1 VEKPKNHKAAD
12 ENPFEIMTESDQ
24 ADQLTEELTEKSHFY
39 EMLLMFNALFLNSPY
54 AIVIL
59 DREQKIVNISRK
71 FTDIFQYTPKEAKG
85 KYINQL
91 ISLPENKEQVDN
103 NLQFIYNGEIVRQEG
118 VRRRKDGKLIYVEII
133 GYPVVKDQSVIGAHV
148 IYNDI
153 SEKKAYAEQLELFK
167 KILEN
172 NSEGVVITDT
182 RGNIE
187 WINAAFE
194 KITGYKLLEVRGRN
208 MNILKSGIQDKSF
221 YSSMWDELSR
231 KGSWSGEIWNKTK
244 RGEIYSE
251 WLTISSIKDNFGNKT
266 NYVGVFKDLTEKK
279 KIDRRMAELQQKD
292 LLTGLYNR
300 DHFSKLVDSHLKA
313 SKDSERLSIIFIDI
327 EGLKDVNNSLGH
339 HVGDKLLIELSRR
352 ILALARKDFVVS
364 RYSGDEFAILCKE
377 HHVQSFAEELLE
389 GIKKPFVIEN
399 TMLNVSANIGISRYP
414 DDARDAGALIRYAE
428 TAMYKSKGR
437 LDDKITFYARE
448 MSREIEERFYIANLL
463 MRAIT
468 NDEMS
473 IHYQPIFDINDPQNI
488 VGIEALL
495 RWKNPVLGDV
505 PPSKF
510 IPLAEQTGYII
521 YIGEWVL
528 RQVCQQIQL
537 WERAGYSAFPVA
549 INISVKQLEQTGFS
563 KRVIEIIREYNIEPA
578 KLELEI
584 TESVSSGDLTTIVK
598 NLRELKSVGFSI
610 SMDDFG
616 AGFSSL
622 GQIDQFELDKL
633 KIDKI
638 FVNGLLKFSKKQNLV
653 KSIIAMAKSLSLTV
667 VAEGIETEEQLS
679 YLKEFGCNLGQGF
692 LLSKPVPPE
701 KIEFF
706 LASRKTN

>member
-1 VEKPKNHKAAD
+1 MEKPKNHKAAD

-221 YSSMWDELSR
+221 YSSMWDELNR

-266 NYVGVFKDLTEKK
+266 NYVGVFK
-279 KIDRRMAELQQKD
+279 IGRA
-292 LLTGLYNR
+292 
-300 DHFSKLVDSHLKA
+300 
-313 SKDSERLSIIFIDI
+313 
-327 EGLKDVNNSLGH
+327 
-339 HVGDKLLIELSRR
+339 HV
-352 ILALARKDFVVS
+352 
-364 RYSGDEFAILCKE
+364 
-377 HHVQSFAEELLE
+377 
-389 GIKKPFVIEN
+389 
-399 TMLNVSANIGISRYP
+399 
-414 DDARDAGALIRYAE
+414 
-428 TAMYKSKGR
+428 
-437 LDDKITFYARE
+437 
-448 MSREIEERFYIANLL
+448 
-463 MRAIT
+463 
-468 NDEMS
+468 
-473 IHYQPIFDINDPQNI
+473 
-488 VGIEALL
+488 
-495 RWKNPVLGDV
+495 
-505 PPSKF
+505 
-510 IPLAEQTGYII
+510 
-521 YIGEWVL
+521 
-528 RQVCQQIQL
+528 
-537 WERAGYSAFPVA
+537 
-549 INISVKQLEQTGFS
+549 
-563 KRVIEIIREYNIEPA
+563 
-578 KLELEI
+578 
-584 TESVSSGDLTTIVK
+584 
-598 NLRELKSVGFSI
+598 
-610 SMDDFG
+610 
-616 AGFSSL
+616 
-622 GQIDQFELDKL
+622 
-633 KIDKI
+633 
-638 FVNGLLKFSKKQNLV
+638 
-653 KSIIAMAKSLSLTV
+653 
-667 VAEGIETEEQLS
+667 
-679 YLKEFGCNLGQGF
+679 
-692 LLSKPVPPE
+692 
-701 KIEFF
+701 
-706 LASRKTN
+706 